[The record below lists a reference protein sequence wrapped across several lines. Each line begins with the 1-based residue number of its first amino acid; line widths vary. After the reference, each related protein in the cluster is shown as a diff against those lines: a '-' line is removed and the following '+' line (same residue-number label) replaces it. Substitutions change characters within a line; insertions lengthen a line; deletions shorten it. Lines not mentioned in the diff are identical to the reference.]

1 MWTKDRKRRII
12 GIILVGFI
20 IYIGLVRD
28 SLFVNINYIIDQLF
42 YNKELTYYHSMY
54 TFLVP
59 LGVGGLMKL
68 KWALTFVF
76 MLLNLGASYYI
87 LKTLFVESKLTI
99 RLLLW
104 GYLLLF
110 VLSAFIFAVGKLT
123 GQNELGYTLSRRF
136 MGVLQSPV
144 PLMVTAAVHILFN
157 NNS

>member
-1 MWTKDRKRRII
+1 
-12 GIILVGFI
+12 
-20 IYIGLVRD
+20 
-28 SLFVNINYIIDQLF
+28 
-42 YNKELTYYHSMY
+42 
-54 TFLVP
+54 
-59 LGVGGLMKL
+59 MKL